1 MGRSKWRTHS
11 TCVIPDQPQRYANG
25 RGLAVVQRMPCL
37 DCGGS
42 SLERVEQEVG
52 LGVTVWERPI
62 FRKER
67 RSGPFFTIVEVET
80 DEVIGMETRVDTPRL
95 LNELNQRRMGDAV
108 VREVL
113 QRIDNGAAASFQ
125 DSFKV
130 GPTTY
135 SLVYDKDAGNV
146 RIRYLD

>member
-1 MGRSKWRTHS
+1 MMSPNMLLETMTSIRLSRLREQLAATGANDGGRVW
-11 TCVIPDQPQRYANG
+11 
-25 RGLAVVQRMPCL
+25 L
-37 DCGGS
+37 DLGS